1 MDKKT
6 NRLLIGCAENVLQ
19 GGRDDS
25 IFCPL
30 FKNAN
35 KLVIY
40 DSYNGQVSALGVS
53 ILMIGLC
60 PTLAVYMQD
69 APAAAAVNKAYR
81 IYLLEV
87 IARMLEKYKANEYKT
102 IIDLEDSDET
112 WSKYNVIRCKKAY
125 NLTRYIFQ
133 LSRNGDSEEEKK
145 VKTDILN
152 CSVALKEVIRT
163 YTLE

>member
-6 NRLLIGCAENVLQ
+6 NRLLIGCAEIVLQ
-19 GGRDDS
+19 GKKDDS
-25 IFCPL
+25 SFCPL
-30 FKNAN
+30 FKNGD

-40 DSYNGQVSALGVS
+40 DSYNGQVSALSVS

-60 PTLAVYMQD
+60 PTLAVYIQD
-69 APAAAAVNKAYR
+69 APTATTENKAYR

-87 IARMLEKYKANEYKT
+87 IARMLEEYKASEYKT
-102 IIDLEDSDET
+102 VMDSEESDET
-112 WSKYNVIRCKKAY
+112 WSKYNAMRCKKAY

-133 LSRNGDSEEEKK
+133 LSRNGDSKEEKR

-163 YTLE
+163 YTLG